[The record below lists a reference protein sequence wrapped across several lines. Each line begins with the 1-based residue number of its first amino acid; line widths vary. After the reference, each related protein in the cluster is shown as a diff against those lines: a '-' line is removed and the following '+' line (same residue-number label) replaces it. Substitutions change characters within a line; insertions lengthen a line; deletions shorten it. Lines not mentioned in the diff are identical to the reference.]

1 MSNSRIILYYSKNC
15 KHSQQIL
22 NTLSRNSHL
31 LNKFDL
37 VDIAVHKPPKYITA
51 VPSLLIPKANQE
63 ADMLVGKSVFG
74 WLNNVIQ
81 SGQQQNQQHQMQQQP
96 HPSHQQ
102 MQQQP
107 HPSHQQMQQQ
117 PHPSHQQMQQQPP
130 TPPQQQGISDFDPCT
145 MNGFSDNFSFLG
157 NDNKS
162 APMDH
167 NFSFL
172 SSGNDKLIN
181 PNQFQNNNDQGG
193 NKIKSEMEQRME
205 QLKQARDAEVPS
217 AIQRC

>member
-81 SGQQQNQQHQMQQQP
+81 SGQQQNQQH
-96 HPSHQQ
+96 
-102 MQQQP
+102 
-107 HPSHQQMQQQ
+107 QMQQQ

>member
-81 SGQQQNQQHQMQQQP
+81 SGQQQNQQQP
-96 HPSHQQ
+96 QPSHQQ
-102 MQQQP
+102 MQQQQS
-107 HPSHQQMQQQ
+107 HPSHQQMQQ

-193 NKIKSEMEQRME
+193 NKIKNEMEQRME

>member
-1 MSNSRIILYYSKNC
+1 
-15 KHSQQIL
+15 
-22 NTLSRNSHL
+22 
-31 LNKFDL
+31 
-37 VDIAVHKPPKYITA
+37 
-51 VPSLLIPKANQE
+51 
-63 ADMLVGKSVFG
+63 MLVGKSVFG

-81 SGQQQNQQHQMQQQP
+81 SGQQQNQQQP
-96 HPSHQQ
+96 QPSHQQ
-102 MQQQP
+102 MQQQQS
-107 HPSHQQMQQQ
+107 HPSHQQMQQ

-181 PNQFQNNNDQGG
+181 PNQFQNSNDQGG
-193 NKIKSEMEQRME
+193 NKIKNEMEQRME